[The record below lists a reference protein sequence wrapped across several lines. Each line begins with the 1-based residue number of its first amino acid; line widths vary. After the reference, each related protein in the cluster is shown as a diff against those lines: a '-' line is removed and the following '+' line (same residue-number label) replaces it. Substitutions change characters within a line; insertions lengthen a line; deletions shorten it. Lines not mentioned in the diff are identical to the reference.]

1 MSVRKNSHRRNS
13 GGGWGADHWH
23 LGSAARLRLRD
34 ERRARQQQ
42 PQTRPLLLLVVLLL
56 ALVTLAVAALN
67 WVRPR
72 ETAQQLRQPQ
82 APVCR
87 DRVDDC
93 EEASCADPLYAIAH
107 GCRRTCGLCNVA
119 KWRQAIAAIGAPLT
133 EAPTAAAARAA
144 PGASPGRGAAHPA
157 HATASGLFEKM
168 DHDGNLRVSLH
179 EFLYHGHHHVKGG
192 ADADAVSHLAEKDQ
206 ALFET
211 YDANGDGE
219 LELAEFVVLMFGP
232 TGLVLGPADSW
243 ETKDIHLAAGA

>member
-1 MSVRKNSHRRNS
+1 MSAGKNSLRRIS
-13 GGGWGADHWH
+13 GGGWGADHRH
-23 LGSAARLRLRD
+23 LGGGSAARLRLRD
-34 ERRARQQQ
+34 EQRARQQQ

-82 APVCR
+82 APACR
-87 DRVDDC
+87 DRADDC
-93 EEASCADPLYAIAH
+93 QEASCADPLYAIAH
-107 GCRRTCGLCNVA
+107 GCRRTCGLCSVA
-119 KWRQAIAAIGAPLT
+119 KWRQAIAAIGAPTT
-133 EAPTAAAARAA
+133 EAPTAAAVRAA
-144 PGASPGRGAAHPA
+144 PGASPRGGTPHPA

-168 DHDGNLRVSLH
+168 DRDGNMHVSLH

-192 ADADAVSHLAEKDQ
+192 ADADAVSHLTEKDQ

-219 LELAEFVVLMFGP
+219 LELAEFVVLMFP
-232 TGLVLGPADSW
+232 EDAGLVLGSADSW
-243 ETKDIHLAAGA
+243 ETKESI